1 MSSNLPAM
9 QHNEAALIP
18 STGEWQIFREMAS
31 SLVKTG
37 FLPEAIKTPEQAVAV
52 MLKGRELAIPP
63 MYALS
68 NIAIVKGKPTI
79 SAELMLALIHRS
91 HGQRAI
97 RVKESSDTQCVV
109 EYRMAG
115 WNDVQTYAFTI
126 DQAKQAGLLSNQ
138 TWTKYPAAMLRARCI
153 SAVARMA
160 FPGSIGGMYVPGE
173 LGDAVDVTDEGEV
186 VSVAPVA
193 DHATGEIVDAPQTR
207 QIGSGRAEPAGQASG
222 DPEAVMKRLH
232 ATLADHSIT
241 HTDLHDYYA
250 AKGFASLTDVPTATL
265 ERMARWASRETTA
278 SVQGEFARV
287 LAPATQPAL
296 VAADAVTGEPG
307 NDAYTG

>member
-1 MSSNLPAM
+1 MSSNLPAI

-68 NIAIVKGKPTI
+68 NIAIVKGKPTV

-160 FPGSIGGMYVPGE
+160 FPGAIGGMYVPGE
-173 LGDAVDVTDEGEV
+173 LGDDVDVTDEGEV
-186 VSVAPVA
+186 VSVAPVI
-193 DHATGEIVDAPQTR
+193 DHETGEIVDAPQASQLAPGATIATPR
-207 QIGSGRAEPAGQASG
+207 QLEMVRERWGALRLDPAKLDAQCRKWYGARLPDISRDDATDMIQRLDRKITDAMPAGVTPQPPDEAEQAGLPDAEIHEIALATSG
-222 DPEAVMKRLH
+222 QPGSDQ
-232 ATLADHSIT
+232 
-241 HTDLHDYYA
+241 
-250 AKGFASLTDVPTATL
+250 
-265 ERMARWASRETTA
+265 W
-278 SVQGEFARV
+278 
-287 LAPATQPAL
+287 TQ
-296 VAADAVTGEPG
+296 
-307 NDAYTG
+307 